1 MEIRLCYVSSNKDTR
16 LCTSMFDTL
25 FYTVYNFHVSCL
37 PASILQQWSVT
48 NDHNIQNNHFILQ
61 YLFMFYTSIVCFVSK
76 NKIVMSWIQHNHW
89 IMGMVTLHIVIG
101 VGVFILPLF
110 LLLFTVVA
118 MELAHVYIII
128 GSISFIASVLTSI
141 VLVTKFINQP
151 AAHGFFSYSD
161 TFAR

>member
-1 MEIRLCYVSSNKDTR
+1 
-16 LCTSMFDTL
+16 
-25 FYTVYNFHVSCL
+25 
-37 PASILQQWSVT
+37 
-48 NDHNIQNNHFILQ
+48 
-61 YLFMFYTSIVCFVSK
+61 
-76 NKIVMSWIQHNHW
+76 
-89 IMGMVTLHIVIG
+89 MVTLHIVIG

-128 GSISFIASVLTSI
+128 GSISFIASVLTTI

-161 TFAR
+161 TFARLVFYFVIDNGFQNNFYCFWEMPIFHDVSNTFFQCIDVPWSIVGWNAVLISSQMEFKQPTLLQIQSMFQIFFP

>member
-1 MEIRLCYVSSNKDTR
+1 
-16 LCTSMFDTL
+16 
-25 FYTVYNFHVSCL
+25 
-37 PASILQQWSVT
+37 
-48 NDHNIQNNHFILQ
+48 
-61 YLFMFYTSIVCFVSK
+61 
-76 NKIVMSWIQHNHW
+76 
-89 IMGMVTLHIVIG
+89 MVTLHIVIG

-128 GSISFIASVLTSI
+128 GSISFIASVLTTI

-161 TFAR
+161 TFARFVIYEVPDIRIKKISSSNMMSTL

>member
-1 MEIRLCYVSSNKDTR
+1 
-16 LCTSMFDTL
+16 
-25 FYTVYNFHVSCL
+25 
-37 PASILQQWSVT
+37 
-48 NDHNIQNNHFILQ
+48 
-61 YLFMFYTSIVCFVSK
+61 
-76 NKIVMSWIQHNHW
+76 
-89 IMGMVTLHIVIG
+89 MGMVTLHIVIG

-128 GSISFIASVLTSI
+128 GSISFIASVLTTI

-161 TFAR
+161 TFARLVFRPFQTKTFLKTYKFYDCSLEINYKLLYLNVGFVFSVH

>member
-1 MEIRLCYVSSNKDTR
+1 
-16 LCTSMFDTL
+16 
-25 FYTVYNFHVSCL
+25 
-37 PASILQQWSVT
+37 
-48 NDHNIQNNHFILQ
+48 
-61 YLFMFYTSIVCFVSK
+61 
-76 NKIVMSWIQHNHW
+76 
-89 IMGMVTLHIVIG
+89 MGMVTLHIVIG

-128 GSISFIASVLTSI
+128 GSISFIASVLTTI

-161 TFAR
+161 TFARLVVMRAIFLT

>member
-1 MEIRLCYVSSNKDTR
+1 
-16 LCTSMFDTL
+16 
-25 FYTVYNFHVSCL
+25 
-37 PASILQQWSVT
+37 
-48 NDHNIQNNHFILQ
+48 
-61 YLFMFYTSIVCFVSK
+61 
-76 NKIVMSWIQHNHW
+76 
-89 IMGMVTLHIVIG
+89 MGMVTLHIVIG

-151 AAHGFFSYSD
+151 AINTRSFRLSNPLQFLSQPVISNHY
-161 TFAR
+161 FAL

>member
-1 MEIRLCYVSSNKDTR
+1 
-16 LCTSMFDTL
+16 
-25 FYTVYNFHVSCL
+25 
-37 PASILQQWSVT
+37 
-48 NDHNIQNNHFILQ
+48 
-61 YLFMFYTSIVCFVSK
+61 
-76 NKIVMSWIQHNHW
+76 
-89 IMGMVTLHIVIG
+89 MGMVTLHIVIG

-128 GSISFIASVLTSI
+128 GSISFIASVLTTI

-161 TFAR
+161 TFARLVLLRIIIFISII